1 MRNSVTSNNTKTML
15 VNALKEL
22 LEDTPLENIS
32 ITDVVNK
39 CGVNRK
45 TFYYHFKDIH
55 ALVKWMLD
63 QEVLGI
69 IRQIDYET
77 DPEDA
82 IAVIIDFVAD
92 NMYLANCVY
101 DSLGREL
108 MRQFFYND
116 CIDMVSNVVKY
127 RIEKAELVVSERAV
141 CFISRAMTEDF
152 VGILINWMKG
162 DLDLTK
168 YQLAMYVTTIGKP
181 VLAAALNAAAKEKLL

>member
-1 MRNSVTSNNTKTML
+1 MKNSVTSNNTKTML

-55 ALVKWMLD
+55 SLVKWMLD

-69 IRQIDYET
+69 IRHIDYEA
-77 DPEDA
+77 DPADA
-82 IAVIIDFVAD
+82 IAIIIDFVAD
-92 NMYLANCVY
+92 NRYLANCVY

-116 CIDMVSNVVKY
+116 SIDMVSNVVRY
-127 RIEKAELVVSERAV
+127 RIDESMLDVSESAIR
-141 CFISRAMTEDF
+141 FISRAMAEDF

-162 DLDLTK
+162 DLKLTK
-168 YQLAMYVTTIGKP
+168 YQLALYVTTIGKP
-181 VLAAALNAAAKEKLL
+181 VLAAALKAASEEKLQ